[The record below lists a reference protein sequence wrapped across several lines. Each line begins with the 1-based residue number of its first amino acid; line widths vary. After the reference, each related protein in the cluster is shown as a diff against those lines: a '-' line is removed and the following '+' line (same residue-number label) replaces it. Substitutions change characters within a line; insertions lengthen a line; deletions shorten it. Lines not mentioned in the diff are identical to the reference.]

1 MQGSN
6 IFGGLLDRCISYP
19 FAETYED
26 DKSIIRDQ
34 YYGSLILQNL
44 SNIELDSVS
53 SLPVQVCF
61 CTNSG
66 TEPDCSYQLPTI
78 KVEKGSEFNV
88 PLVAVDQVY
97 HSVATD
103 IIVSLSGGPGVDEGQ
118 QIQAVKNECTNL
130 TYNVFSK
137 QKNEVIKLYADGPCG
152 SSSSL
157 SVCELKI
164 EFLNCTC
171 QVGFM
176 PSNKSPTRCECVCH
190 MKLLIY
196 SLIATQLVC
205 FSEIILAHGSLTVTI
220 IMTISLITSALLTT
234 VIPMPALI

>member
-6 IFGGLLDRCISYP
+6 IFGGLLDRCISNP
-19 FAETYED
+19 FAETYVD

-34 YYGSLILQNL
+34 YYGSLILQNF

-78 KVEKGSEFNV
+78 KVEKGNEFNV
-88 PLVAVDQVY
+88 PLVAVDQVNR
-97 HSVATD
+97 SVAAD
-103 IIVSLSGGPGVDEGQ
+103 IIISLSGGVDEGQ
-118 QIQAVKNECTNL
+118 QIQAMKNECTNL

-137 QKNEVIKLYADGPCG
+137 QENEVIKLYADGPCG

-157 SVCELKI
+157 SVRELKI

-176 PSNKSPTRCECVCH
+176 PSNKVQQDVNVF
-190 MKLLIY
+190 
-196 SLIATQLVC
+196 AT
-205 FSEIILAHGSLTVTI
+205 
-220 IMTISLITSALLTT
+220 
-234 VIPMPALI
+234 